1 MLPTL
6 TASKAT
12 LLCTRP
18 ISKEVTFPST
28 GLSCKTRRL
37 AGNQPRRKWLLVMEQ
52 SRETLSC
59 TFWSREGKCWSVDMK
74 ITTGNY
80 VGFDC
85 CCKHIF
91 RSSAPER
98 LVSPPR
104 FARFFIRQVS
114 EFWDHNF
121 STASDYITAKRDK
134 KAVVDICLKLFWSF
148 TIIIMT
154 QTLSSETFFIFVVTR
169 ASKKMTW
176 YLYCSFQPEITDH
189 FLFFFSR
196 AKKVIH
202 EMPPSHFVDL
212 RLVKTN
218 LDKEGLKFQLEEH
231 AVARIL
237 EVWGLLGSHYHC
249 ESRHCL

>member
-1 MLPTL
+1 
-6 TASKAT
+6 
-12 LLCTRP
+12 
-18 ISKEVTFPST
+18 
-28 GLSCKTRRL
+28 
-37 AGNQPRRKWLLVMEQ
+37 
-52 SRETLSC
+52 
-59 TFWSREGKCWSVDMK
+59 MK
-74 ITTGNY
+74 IITGNY

-85 CCKHIF
+85 CVETCKHIF

-134 KAVVDICLKLFWSF
+134 KASCGHLSEIILIVYDYNYDSNALFGNLLHLCGYQGVEVDDLISILLIS
-148 TIIIMT
+148 TRNNG
-154 QTLSSETFFIFVVTR
+154 SFFI
-169 ASKKMTW
+169 
-176 YLYCSFQPEITDH
+176 
-189 FLFFFSR
+189 FFSR
-196 AKKVIH
+196 AKKVIQ

-237 EVWGLLGSHYHC
+237 EV
-249 ESRHCL
+249 